1 LTFTTYGCIFG
12 NNKFLLKEVNRL
24 KRILIVDD
32 YKEIG
37 NLLSKFFLL
46 NGYEVDCV
54 EDGEVALRQVTKK
67 RYDLIITDYRMPKL
81 DGIDLIKRLKGT
93 ELSLP
98 ILIISGSGVGEP
110 FFRKAGADAFLTKPL
125 DLSSMKI
132 LVEKILNSKQI
143 VRPDNEKPD

>member
-1 LTFTTYGCIFG
+1 M
-12 NNKFLLKEVNRL
+12 

-54 EDGEVALRQVTKK
+54 EDGEVALRQVTRK

-81 DGIDLIKRLKGT
+81 DGIDLIRHLKRSK
-93 ELSLP
+93 LSLP
-98 ILIISGSGVGEP
+98 ILIISGSGVGES
-110 FFRKAGADAFLTKPL
+110 FFREAGADAFLTKPL

-143 VRPDNEKPD
+143 ASPDSEKPG

>member
-1 LTFTTYGCIFG
+1 M
-12 NNKFLLKEVNRL
+12 

-54 EDGEVALRQVTKK
+54 EDGEVALRQVMRK
-67 RYDLIITDYRMPKL
+67 RYDLIITDYWMPKL
-81 DGIDLIKRLKGT
+81 DGIDLIKRLKRAK
-93 ELSLP
+93 LSLP

-110 FFRKAGADAFLTKPL
+110 FFREAGADAFLTKPL

-132 LVEKILNSKQI
+132 LVENILNSKQI
-143 VRPDNEKPD
+143 VKPDSEKPD